1 MRSWDRFLTFLLAG
15 AGTLHH
21 AEPTPRVVLR
31 DAPRLRFPGASSR
44 ENVRAKPNRPTR
56 ARGCLERSIP

>member
-1 MRSWDRFLTFLLAG
+1 MRSWNHFLTLLLAG
-15 AGTLHH
+15 AGTSHY

-31 DAPRLRFPGASSR
+31 DAPMLKFPGASPR